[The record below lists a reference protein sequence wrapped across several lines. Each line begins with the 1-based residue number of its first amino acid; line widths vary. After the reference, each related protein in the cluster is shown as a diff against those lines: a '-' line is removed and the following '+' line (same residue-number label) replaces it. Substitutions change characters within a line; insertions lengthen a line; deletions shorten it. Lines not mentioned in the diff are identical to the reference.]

1 MKDLRLYGYWR
12 SSASWRARIG
22 LHLCGVAFDSIPVHL
37 LHGEHVAPE
46 HLGRNPLGQVPVL
59 AWTDAD
65 GTPRRLT
72 QSIAILEL
80 LAEAHPGVLLPTDTH
95 ARARARQLAEIVNSG
110 IQPFQNLWLT
120 RRIDAEPDADGR
132 AIGKEAIERGLAAME
147 RECGLASDD
156 VAPGAWLVGDAPSV
170 ADVCLVPQL
179 YNARRFGI
187 DVDAFPTLLRAEA
200 SAAAHPAFAAARPEV
215 QPDAEIS

>member
-1 MKDLRLYGYWR
+1 MDDVRLYGYWR

-22 LHLCGVAFDSIPVHL
+22 LNLCGVAFDYIPVHL
-37 LHGEHVAPE
+37 LHGEHVAAE

-59 AWTDAD
+59 AWTDA
-65 GTPRRLT
+65 GGVSRRLT

-80 LAEAHPGVLLPTDTH
+80 LAEQHPGALLPADVF
-95 ARARARQLAEIVNSG
+95 ARARARQLAETVNSG

-120 RRIDAEPDADGR
+120 RRINAEPDADGR

-147 RECGLASDD
+147 RECGLASGDA
-156 VAPGAWLVGDAPSV
+156 APGAWLVGDAPSV
-170 ADVCLVPQL
+170 ADICLIPQL
-179 YNARRFGI
+179 YNARRFEI

-200 SAAAHPAFAAARPEV
+200 SAAEHPAFAGALPEV
-215 QPDAEIS
+215 QPDAQV